1 MGDTYRFV
9 GENHYHDGE
18 RLDRGDVVELT
29 EHEADQFDHKFEPVD
44 DGEPEP
50 EDDGTADGETAT
62 EPEDDASG
70 DDVDDVTD
78 EELQEVLD
86 GTNDEVAEAL
96 ATGEYD
102 DHLDRLEE
110 LEREA
115 DARKGAL
122 DAIDERR
129 E

>member
-1 MGDTYRFV
+1 MGDPYRFV
-9 GENHYHDGE
+9 GENHYHDGD
-18 RLDRGDVVELT
+18 RLDRDDVVELT
-29 EHEADQFDHKFEPVD
+29 EHEADQFAHKFEPVD
-44 DGEPEP
+44 DGQSEPT
-50 EDDGTADGETAT
+50 DDGTADAETAT

-70 DDVDDVTD
+70 DDVTD

-96 ATGEYD
+96 ATAEYD
-102 DHLDRLEE
+102 DYLDRLEE